1 MSDSIRHGDVL
12 TLESGKVVKRAPYHF
27 PRQILGHAH
36 IRGRTRQGK
45 TSLTLIAWL
54 YQLLTPYQRFG
65 RTQRSMFAV
74 FDLKGDPNLF
84 HHAQEAASKAGR
96 LFKYL
101 VIDAVP
107 GLDSYHFPPFQF
119 WSVVSSG
126 ALATS
131 ETIAQA
137 FGQDFGQVWA
147 ASYFLGQNV
156 ASLLH
161 VCERFSDQ
169 NAPPDFAEIASL
181 LAATKSRK
189 EFKDAEQMRVT
200 FSALAR
206 FPQLVP
212 HADAARNID
221 IRQAIE
227 EGHVLYFWCRTLR
240 QAMSARF
247 VAGLALY
254 SIIAIAMERSTLG
267 LEPRHSYVAID
278 EFQELVSRS
287 IGNLMAQC
295 GAWLSLILLNQ
306 SNSQLR
312 NRDLSIA
319 DFVAENA
326 SFKQYFTCV
335 GEDEIKTLQ
344 TMSRE
349 KRIVLGGGTSRGLQ
363 TSQNYHE
370 VIVPSLDADTIREVS
385 GTFGR
390 SFVVVDDGQ
399 GHKDPQIIEQRHEY
413 PDYSNQPMPRR
424 PTPAAGAEGKRQGAY
439 ANATTRGAGAGAL
452 NAAWQA
458 KLEALWKKK
467 RADEAS
473 GIME

>member
-1 MSDSIRHGDVL
+1 MSDLIRLGDVL
-12 TLESGKVVKRAPYHF
+12 TLEHGKTVKREPYEF
-27 PRQILGHAH
+27 LRSLLGHAH

-45 TSLTLIAWL
+45 TSLTLIAL
-54 YQLLTPYQRFG
+54 MYQLLASYLRFNKP
-65 RTQRSMFAV
+65 QRSMFSV

-84 HHAQEAASKAGR
+84 HHAKEAAAKAGR
-96 LFKYL
+96 IFKYL

-107 GLDSYHFPPFQF
+107 GLDSFHFPPFQF

-156 ASLLH
+156 ASLLQ
-161 VCERFSDQ
+161 VCEHFADRGC
-169 NAPPDFAEIASL
+169 PPNFAEIAAL
-181 LAATKSRK
+181 LSTPKLRK
-189 EFKDAEQMRVT
+189 AYKDADQMRVT

-212 HADAARNID
+212 HADPARNID
-221 IRQAIE
+221 IRLAIE

-247 VAGLALY
+247 IAGLALY
-254 SIIAIAMERSTLG
+254 SIIALAMERSTLG

-278 EFQELVSRS
+278 EFQELVSHS
-287 IGNLMAQC
+287 IGSLMAQS

-306 SNSQLR
+306 SSSQLR
-312 NRDLSIA
+312 TRDLSLA

-335 GEDEIKTLQ
+335 GEDEIKALQ

-385 GTFGR
+385 ATFGR

-399 GHKDPQIIEQRHEY
+399 GHKDPQIIEQKHAY
-413 PDYSNQPMPRR
+413 PDYSNRPMPRQ
-424 PTPAAGAEGKRQGAY
+424 PAQ
-439 ANATTRGAGAGAL
+439 ATDAAPKARGADAKAGPRDAGAL
-452 NAAWQA
+452 SAVWQA
-458 KLEALWKKK
+458 KLAALWKAKL
-467 RADEAS
+467 AEEAL